1 VAKPE
6 PAPKPEP
13 QAAVAKPEPSPEPKP
28 APKQQAALEP
38 EPRPQPEAP
47 KPKPQPEPLPKPQAQ
62 PKPPPPPTKQAA
74 KPEPPKPEPAK
85 PTPEPPKQD
94 EFAALLRSV
103 EEMDRR
109 RQDDVVKEGSGRS
122 RDAAGQARTEL
133 GEARLSIG
141 EVDAL
146 RRQIGRCW
154 TLPVG
159 IDGVEDMVV
168 QLRIQLRPDRTVQMV
183 TIHDQGRLSRDARFR
198 AVAESARRAVDKC
211 SPLNLPPDKYAVW
224 REIDMKFYP
233 EDAISG

>member
-1 VAKPE
+1 M
-6 PAPKPEP
+6 
-13 QAAVAKPEPSPEPKP
+13 
-28 APKQQAALEP
+28 
-38 EPRPQPEAP
+38 
-47 KPKPQPEPLPKPQAQ
+47 
-62 PKPPPPPTKQAA
+62 
-74 KPEPPKPEPAK
+74 
-85 PTPEPPKQD
+85 
-94 EFAALLRSV
+94 LRSV
-103 EEMDRR
+103 EEMDRQ

-122 RDAAGQARTEL
+122 RQGAGRAPTEL

-198 AVAESARRAVDKC
+198 AVAESARRAVDRC

-224 REIDMKFYP
+224 REINMKFYP

>member
-1 VAKPE
+1 MAKTEPPQ
-6 PAPKPEP
+6 PAPPPPE
-13 QAAVAKPEPSPEPKP
+13 PEPK
-28 APKQQAALEP
+28 
-38 EPRPQPEAP
+38 QP
-47 KPKPQPEPLPKPQAQ
+47 PKPQEEDPLAW
-62 PKPPPPPTKQAA
+62 
-74 KPEPPKPEPAK
+74 
-85 PTPEPPKQD
+85 
-94 EFAALLRSV
+94 LRSV
-103 EEMDRR
+103 EETIERKQAEIER
-109 RQDDVVKEGSGRS
+109 TGAGRS
-122 RDAAGQARTEL
+122 LADAAGQARTEL

-183 TIHDQGRLSRDARFR
+183 TIHDQGRLSRDTRFR